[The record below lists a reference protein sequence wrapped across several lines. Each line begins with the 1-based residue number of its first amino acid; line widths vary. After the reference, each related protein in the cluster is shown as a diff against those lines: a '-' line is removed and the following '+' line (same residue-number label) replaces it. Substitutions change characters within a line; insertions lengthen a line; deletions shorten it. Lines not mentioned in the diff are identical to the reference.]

1 MTWSEI
7 LSAVRMALATIR
19 EHKMRSLLTVLGV
32 IIGTGTVIAVG
43 SIITGVDGAVVDAMR
58 SMGPETGF
66 VYQFNIM
73 LRTSRPT
80 REERARRPLQW
91 GDVIAIRD
99 HCPSIAAVSPYLF
112 PPGFLTR
119 AATDRVRYKGNDV
132 YNLDFAGTDENYM
145 TGGNEK
151 MKLGRFFTDGESQ
164 HRQPVVIIGED
175 LQRALFA
182 SEDPLNKWIDVDGH
196 QVEVL
201 GVLARPSASLPGQED
216 RRVLLP
222 YFTMRKM
229 FPTAR
234 ESMIVFVAKQG
245 KLSAAIDEVAVVLRQ
260 QRRVPL
266 NKPDNFW
273 ISTGQQMIDQ
283 FRDITSMV
291 ALVLVVLSSIG
302 LLVGGIGVMNIMLVS
317 VTERTREIGI
327 RKAVGAKRT
336 DIIAQFL
343 TEAVV
348 LTVLGGLLG
357 MLFGYLIS
365 LLSRLFFPSLPT
377 AVPLWTVAMGFA
389 VSVGVGLFFGV
400 WPATKAA
407 NLDPVDALRYE

>member
-1 MTWSEI
+1 MTGSEVY
-7 LSAVRMALATIR
+7 SAVRMALATIR

-43 SIITGVDGAVVDAMR
+43 SIITGVDGAVVAAMR

-66 VYQFNIM
+66 VFQFNIGI
-73 LRTSRPT
+73 RTGNIT
-80 REERARRPLQW
+80 REERARKPLQW
-91 GDVIAIRD
+91 DDAIAIRD
-99 HCPSIAAVSPYLF
+99 RCPSIAAVSPYLF
-112 PPGFLTR
+112 PPTAFRGGR
-119 AATDRVRYKGNDV
+119 DSVRYKGNDV
-132 YNLDFAGTDENYM
+132 YNLDFAGTDESYM
-145 TGGNEK
+145 AGDNQK

-164 HRQPVVIIGED
+164 HRQPVVVIGED
-175 LQRALFA
+175 LQKALFA
-182 SEDPLNKWIDVDGH
+182 GEDPLNKWINVSGH
-196 QVEVL
+196 QFEVL
-201 GVLARPSASLPGQED
+201 GVLARPSASFPGQED

-222 YFTMRKM
+222 YFTMRKVY
-229 FPTAR
+229 PTAR
-234 ESMIVFVAKQG
+234 DSMIVFVAKQG
-245 KLSAAIDEVAVVLRQ
+245 KLAAAIDEVAVVLRQ

-273 ISTGQQMIDQ
+273 ISTGQQMIDR

-327 RKAVGAKRT
+327 RKAVGAKRS

-357 MLFGYLIS
+357 MVFGWLIS
-365 LLSRLFFPSLPT
+365 LLSRVFFPSLPT
-377 AVPLWTVAMGFA
+377 AVPLWTVVMGFA

-407 NLDPVDALRYE
+407 ALDPVEALRYE